1 MNPTEQKITKSILE
15 HTNDYNITYSALL
28 HWRWSQF
35 ERLRRSKIRLEFR
48 DLTITNTEE
57 YSILVYVDLN
67 LSPTLTDITNYLNM
81 EKSTVSEF
89 MKRCIRKELISE
101 KQSKEDKRKRYY
113 TLTKLGKEVLLESHV
128 KMEKVNQ
135 QLFNLLNKEEKQDM
149 LKLLVKLISTSD
161 NSK

>member
-15 HTNDYNITYSALL
+15 HTNDYHITYSALI

-89 MKRCIRKELISE
+89 MKRCIRKELITE
-101 KQSKEDKRKRYY
+101 EHSKEDKRKRYY

-128 KMEKVNQ
+128 KMEKVNE
-135 QLFNLLNKEEKQDM
+135 QLFNSLNKDEKQEM
-149 LKLLVKLISTSD
+149 LKLLVKLLTLKS
-161 NSK
+161 NSQ

>member
-101 KQSKEDKRKRYY
+101 EQSNEDKRKRYY

>member
-101 KQSKEDKRKRYY
+101 EQSKEDKRKRYY